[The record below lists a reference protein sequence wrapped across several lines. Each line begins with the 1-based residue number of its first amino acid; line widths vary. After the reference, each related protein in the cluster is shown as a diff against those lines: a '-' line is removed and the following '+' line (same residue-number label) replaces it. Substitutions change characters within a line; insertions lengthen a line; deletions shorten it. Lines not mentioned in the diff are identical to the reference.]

1 MLRCTLLF
9 WAGGGAGG
17 GVITSCVYD
26 FFGEHTSCY
35 VANFCFGQGVG
46 RGGAITSCV
55 YVIIDF
61 LRWTHFI
68 LPCIRNYT
76 YVLIRWTHF
85 MLRCTRVFQFGER
98 TSCYVAHVCFNSV
111 KTLHFMLR
119 AYVFRWTSEHTS
131 CYVAHVCFDPV
142 NTLHV
147 TLHACVVLWWTRVM
161 LRCTLLL
168 YVGET
173 HFMLRCTLRCTS
185 VDTLHVT
192 LRTSVSLRCEHTS
205 RIFTL
210 RLALLFD
217 FGEHISC
224 FVAHVCFYSVNTLH
238 VMQVEV
244 MEKNRWRCAET

>member
-1 MLRCTLLF
+1 M
-9 WAGGGAGG
+9 
-17 GVITSCVYD
+17 
-26 FFGEHTSCY
+26 
-35 VANFCFGQGVG
+35 G
-46 RGGAITSCV
+46 RGGAIASCV

-61 LRWTHFI
+61 LPWAHCM

-111 KTLHFMLR
+111 KTLHFTLR
-119 AYVFRWTSEHTS
+119 AYVFS
-131 CYVAHVCFDPV
+131 V

-147 TLHACVVLWWTRVM
+147 TLHTYVLIRWTR
-161 LRCTLLL
+161 
-168 YVGET
+168 
-173 HFMLRCTLRCTS
+173 FMLRCTRVLYFGEHALCCVAHFCCTS
-185 VDTLHVT
+185 VNTLHVT
-192 LRTSVSLRCEHTS
+192 FHTSVALPWTHFTLRCALLFHFGEHTS

-210 RLALLFD
+210 RCALLFN

-224 FVAHVCFYSVNTLH
+224 FVARVCFYSVNTLH